1 MTGPEFWQD
10 EFGRQHLRHGP
21 IYLIME
27 YFGAADEISQAAQQA
42 ACYFKNVLNDLV
54 RELEILRRPINDA
67 YPLLQGPVA
76 QTMARAVWPLREDYV
91 TPMAAVAGSV
101 ADIVL
106 AAAVEGRTLV
116 KAYANN
122 GGDIALYLTPNNYL
136 DAGVIA
142 DFSTGG
148 LTGQVR
154 VDHSMPVRGVATSG
168 WRGRSHSRGIADAVT
183 VLSGTAA
190 QADAAASIIANWVN
204 VEHAVIERV
213 PAKELDPDSDLG
225 TIPVTVA
232 VGPLPFGARR
242 SAILSGVNRARGL
255 LDEGSIAGAFI
266 TLGDQAATVG
276 AVNTG
281 SLLRGERYI

>member
-1 MTGPEFWQD
+1 VTGPESWQD

-27 YFGAADEISQAAQQA
+27 YFGPADEISQSAQQA
-42 ACYFKNVLNDLV
+42 ASYFQNVLNDLV
-54 RELEILRRPINDA
+54 GELEILRRPITDA
-67 YPLLQGPVA
+67 YPLLQKPVA

-91 TPMAAVAGSV
+91 TPMAAVAGAV
-101 ADIVL
+101 ADRVL
-106 AAAVEGRTLV
+106 AAAVEGRTLI

-122 GGDIALYLTPNNYL
+122 GGDISIYLTPRNRL

-142 DFSTGG
+142 ELSTGG
-148 LTGQVR
+148 LAGQVG
-154 VDHSMPVRGVATSG
+154 VEYSMPVRGVATSG

-190 QADAAASIIANWVN
+190 EADAAASIIANWVN
-204 VEHAVIERV
+204 VEHAAIERV

-225 TIPVTVA
+225 AIPVTVA
-232 VGPLPFGARR
+232 VGPLPSGTKR

-255 LDEGSIAGAFI
+255 LDKGAIVGAFI
-266 TLGDQAATVG
+266 SLGNQAATVG
-276 AVNTG
+276 TVNTG
-281 SLLRGERYI
+281 SLLRGERYT